1 MRDVEL
7 IFRRLVFLPMD
18 VKITTHFERHFSR
31 KLSCCEEW
39 RGERQKIRLALTLTR
54 FLKCASQRLLWIKP
68 ISNIYLKQSWIQK
81 HYKLK
86 WMEDE
91 TMKIT
96 YFNNLDS
103 LEERWYLSNLYK
115 KWTLNW
121 ITKWSYD
128 WFYFTYME

>member
-18 VKITTHFERHFSR
+18 AKITTHFERNFSR

-39 RGERQKIRLALTLTR
+39 RGERQKMRLSLTLTR
-54 FLKCASQRLLWIKP
+54 FLKCASQRRLWIKP

-96 YFNNLDS
+96 YFDTLIFDQ
-103 LEERWYLSNLYK
+103 LIQ

>member
-1 MRDVEL
+1 MLSFFHMRDVKL
-7 IFRRLVFLPMD
+7 IFHRSLS
-18 VKITTHFERHFSR
+18 THGCEDNNTFRKAFSR

-39 RGERQKIRLALTLTR
+39 RGERQKMRLALTLTR

-91 TMKIT
+91 IMTIT
-96 YFNNLDS
+96 YFNNLDWT
-103 LEERWYLSNLYK
+103 LIFEQLIQ

-128 WFYFTYME
+128 WLYFI

>member
-7 IFRRLVFLPMD
+7 IFPRLVFLPMD
-18 VKITTHFERHFSR
+18 AKITTHFERNFSR

-39 RGERQKIRLALTLTR
+39 RGERQKMTLALTLTK
-54 FLKCASQRLLWIKP
+54 FLKCASQRLLWIEP

-91 TMKIT
+91 TMKIIN
-96 YFNNLDS
+96 FNN
-103 LEERWYLSNLYK
+103 
-115 KWTLNW
+115 WTLIFEQTIQNELW
-121 ITKWSYD
+121 IELQNEVMIGFILYRWNNLT
-128 WFYFTYME
+128 